1 MGHAL
6 SPIFIGSSAAPL
18 CRRAFHRVFSTAV
31 PLRPRRMN
39 GLERLGAAELE
50 LGESGY
56 LGARFTAGAEAL
68 LATRLE

>member
-1 MGHAL
+1 
-6 SPIFIGSSAAPL
+6 
-18 CRRAFHRVFSTAV
+18 
-31 PLRPRRMN
+31 MN

-50 LGESGY
+50 PFESGY